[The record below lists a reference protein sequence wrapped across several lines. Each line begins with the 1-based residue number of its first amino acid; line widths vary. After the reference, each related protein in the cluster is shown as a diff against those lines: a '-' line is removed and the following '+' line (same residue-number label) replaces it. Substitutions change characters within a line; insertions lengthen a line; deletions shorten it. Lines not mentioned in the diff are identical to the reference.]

1 MVKRLVKKM
10 QRTCLVLFKALMV
23 AALFAIYFG
32 LFGLT
37 QRELLRASRTAAIS
51 MSTFVVVGICFLKI
65 YGGFPIGMKKT
76 KDIVPSAFIAIAITD
91 VITYFQ
97 FAIMMFNYDQRA
109 SYVQDFFTLVGVL
122 LLQLIVINIFGYLG
136 NYLFFE
142 VNPPDRVAIIYG
154 DSDGLVS
161 FASKI
166 NKYKKQYT
174 IQHIVHVD
182 APNLKQTIRDSDR
195 VFLYSL
201 PDEAKNHWMEYCYKH
216 DKITC
221 ITPDLPDIITKHSR
235 HVILDD
241 VTVLESR
248 VSGLTFEQE
257 LIKRCCDIVVSGI
270 GLLIASPI
278 MLLEALAIKLEDGG
292 PVFFRQPRVTKD
304 GKVFYVLKFRTM
316 IVDADK
322 KSKRLA
328 SKNDDRITRVGNILR
343 KTRLDELPQFI
354 NILKGDMSI
363 VGPRPEQ
370 EEITEKY
377 VEVLPEFKYRLKVKA
392 GLTGL
397 AQIQGKYNTTPK
409 DKLILDL
416 MYIEQYSF
424 WIDLKLMLQTVKVLF
439 KSDSTEGVQGELPID
454 LPGSASEE
462 KADQEA
468 DQKQE
473 G

>member
-1 MVKRLVKKM
+1 MVKQFVQKM
-10 QRTCLVLFKALMV
+10 QRTCLIGFKAVMV
-23 AALFAIYFG
+23 AVLFAIFFG

-37 QRELLRASRTAAIS
+37 QKELWRASRTAAIS
-51 MSTFVVVGICFLKI
+51 MSTFVVVGICLIKI
-65 YGGFPIGMKKT
+65 YGGFPIGVKKT
-76 KDIVPSAFIAIAITD
+76 REIASSAFIATFITD
-91 VITYFQ
+91 IITYFQ
-97 FAIMMFNYDQRA
+97 IAIMLFNYDKRA
-109 SYVQDFFTLVGVL
+109 TYTQDLFTMIGVV
-122 LLQLIVINIFGYLG
+122 LLQLVCISLFGYLG

-142 VNPPDRVAIIYG
+142 VNKPARTAVIYG
-154 DSDGLVS
+154 SSDGLVS
-161 FASKI
+161 FISKI
-166 NKYKKQYT
+166 NRYKKQYDVRF
-174 IQHIVHVD
+174 IASVEEE
-182 APNLKQTIRDSDR
+182 NLKQTILDSDR

-201 PDEAKNHWMEYCYKH
+201 SETDKTKLMEYCYKH
-216 DKITC
+216 EKITY
-221 ITPDLPDIITKHSR
+221 ITPELSDIVTKHSR
-235 HVILDD
+235 HMIIDD

-257 LIKRCCDIVVSGI
+257 VIKRGCDIVISGI

-292 PVFFRQPRVTKD
+292 PVFFKQPRVTK
-304 GKVFYVLKFRTM
+304 GGRVFEVLKFRTM
-316 IVDADK
+316 IVDADTYK
-322 KSKRLA
+322 KRLA
-328 SKNDDRITRVGNILR
+328 SEDDDRITKVGRVLR

-354 NILKGDMSI
+354 NILKGDMSV

-416 MYIEQYSF
+416 MYIEQYSL

-454 LPGSASEE
+454 LSQKEAAPGPETEE
-462 KADQEA
+462 GEPQP
-468 DQKQE
+468 
-473 G
+473 

>member
-1 MVKRLVKKM
+1 MVKQFVKKM
-10 QRTCLVLFKALMV
+10 QRTCLVLFKALMMAV
-23 AALFAIYFG
+23 LFLIFFG

-37 QRELLRASRTAAIS
+37 QRELWRASRTAAIS
-51 MSTFVVVGICFLKI
+51 MSTFVVVGICFIKI
-65 YGGFPIGMKKT
+65 YGGFPIGVKKT
-76 KDIVPSAFIAIAITD
+76 REIVYSAFIATFITD
-91 VITYFQ
+91 IITYFQ
-97 FAIMMFNYDQRA
+97 IAIMLFNYEKRTT
-109 SYVQDFFTLVGVL
+109 YTQDFFTLVGTL
-122 LLQLIVINIFGYLG
+122 LLQLIAISLFGYLG

-142 VNPPDRVAIIYG
+142 VNPPARVAVIYG
-154 DSDGLVS
+154 GSEGLVS
-161 FASKI
+161 FVSKI
-166 NKYKKQYT
+166 NKYKKQYDIRFIT
-174 IQHIVHVD
+174 HVED
-182 APNLKQTIRDSDR
+182 ENLKQIIRDSDR
-195 VFLYSL
+195 VFLYALSQADKTRL
-201 PDEAKNHWMEYCYKH
+201 MEYCYKH
-216 DKITC
+216 DKMTY
-221 ITPDLPDIITKHSR
+221 ITPELSDIVTKHSR
-235 HVILDD
+235 HVLIDD

-257 LIKRCCDIVVSGI
+257 VVKRICDIAISGI

-292 PVFFRQPRVTKD
+292 PVFFRQPRVTKG
-304 GKVFYVLKFRTM
+304 GKVFEVLKFRTM

-322 KSKRLA
+322 HKKRLA
-328 SKNDDRITRVGNILR
+328 SENDDRITRVGRILR
-343 KTRLDELPQFI
+343 KTRIDELPQFI
-354 NILKGDMSI
+354 NILKGDMSV

-416 MYIEQYSF
+416 IYIEQYSI

-454 LPGSASEE
+454 LSGHPALQKENSES
-462 KADQEA
+462 
-468 DQKQE
+468 
-473 G
+473 